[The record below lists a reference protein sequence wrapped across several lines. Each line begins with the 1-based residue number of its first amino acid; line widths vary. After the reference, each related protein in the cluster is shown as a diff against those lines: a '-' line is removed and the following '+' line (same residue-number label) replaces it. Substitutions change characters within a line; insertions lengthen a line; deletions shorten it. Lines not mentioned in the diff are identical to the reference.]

1 MEEIWTTVHGGW
13 GDAIANY
20 GNIVAFLKESN
31 QDKANVVFFGLD
43 KEIIPFLKAQ
53 KHIDKV
59 QHLKITSISEYPYY
73 TTLAMCDFPVYTRI
87 TGLHDNFPNLVP
99 THISNFYLIENP
111 KLCNRIFNLELPPQ
125 KLEWESVLPLN
136 EPFIVFQPF
145 SCHSCV
151 SDLHWPYW
159 LEALNFILENISL
172 KIVLIGEIKSNYDSR
187 FLFPYVEH
195 PNLVNLVGQTPN
207 MSDVFH
213 IVNKSVGVVS
223 TSNGLSMYT
232 VTNKKPNLV
241 ICNKIIKTSA
251 FYYYNWIHHPPNI
264 VFDCDL
270 TLENFKIEAMNFI
283 KGIT

>member
-59 QHLKITSISEYPYY
+59 QYLKITDVSEYSAYML
-73 TTLAMCDFPVYTRI
+73 LANYDFQLFARL
-87 TGLHDNFPNLVP
+87 TGLHDNFSNLVP

-111 KLCNRIFNLELPPQ
+111 NLCNRIFDLELPPQ
-125 KLEWESVLPLN
+125 KFEWDSVLPAH
-136 EPFIVFQPF
+136 EPYILVQPF
-145 SCHSCV
+145 SCHSC
-151 SDLHWPYW
+151 LFKNHWPYW
-159 LEALNFILENISL
+159 LEGLNYIIENSPV
-172 KIVLIGEIKSNYDSR
+172 KIVLVGKIKSGIDLD
-187 FLFPYVEH
+187 FLFPYLEH
-195 PNLVNLVGQTPN
+195 PNLINLVGQTPN
-207 MSDVFH
+207 MSDVLH
-213 IVNKSVGVVS
+213 ITNKSSGIIS
-223 TSNGLSMYT
+223 TSSGISLYSI
-232 VTNKKPNLV
+232 TNNKPNLV
-241 ICNKIIKTSA
+241 VCNQLIKKSSL
-251 FYYYNWIHHPPNI
+251 YYYNWIHHPPNI

-283 KGIT
+283 KGIN